1 MNDVLAMAVF
11 RDYERTSARLN
22 AGQGAAPVTTRVSW
36 SPREQVAAVLLALA
50 AWIAPAT
57 PAPAALPSA

>member
-11 RDYERTSARLN
+11 RDYERESARLN
-22 AGQGAAPVTTRVSW
+22 AGRCAAPVTTRVW
-36 SPREQVAAVLLALA
+36 RARRERVAAVLLALA

-57 PAPAALPSA
+57 PAPASLPSA